1 MGEHDALT
9 LRHPGRY
16 QSLSAF
22 SPVVAPSQV
31 PWGQKAL
38 RAYLDDDQVAWRQHA
53 KALKA
58 A

>member
-1 MGEHDALT
+1 MGEHGALT

-16 QSLSAF
+16 QSLSAC
-22 SPVVAPSQV
+22 STVVAPSQV

-38 RAYLDDDQVAWRQHA
+38 RAYLGDDEATWRQHA

-58 A
+58 T